1 MGRIWMPGGGGGA
14 DLDVVTAEAK
24 DVLAGKVIVDKDGN
38 PLSGTMQTMS
48 GGTYTPTTSQQRI
61 SCAEKKMT
69 GDIIIPAFTLPSAN
83 VIKKGVTVDF
93 YGKKV
98 TGTFQG
104 YVDDKLWIY
113 NHGTWSNMTTPG
125 FTSYDSSGVPVDSGG
140 TITFTQGSTKRVGV
154 TKTSIDFSGYKY
166 LKMNVYGEKNY
177 YGTTS
182 VGVMFLNNP
191 SDQSSAK
198 IDSESS
204 KLPDKEWTLVTISLA
219 NVQKQAYLYI
229 SFSTIRDNIVQT
241 TVDSKVNE
249 IYLSKY

>member
-48 GGTYTPTTSQQRI
+48 GGTYTPSTSQQRI

-125 FTSYDSSGVPVDSGG
+125 FTSYGTFGVPVDSGG
-140 TITFTQGSTKRVGV
+140 TITFTQNNTERIGV

-166 LKMNVYGEKNY
+166 LKMNVYGQKNH

-182 VGVMFLNNP
+182 VTAVFFNNP
-191 SDQSSAK
+191 SDKDSAK
-198 IDSESS
+198 IDSGGSD
-204 KLPDKEWTLVTISLA
+204 LTDKAWTLVTIPLDK
-219 NVQKQAYLYI
+219 VQKRAYLYI
-229 SFSTIRDNIVQT
+229 RFSTIRSSSMEV

>member
-14 DLDVVTAEAK
+14 DLDVITAEAK

-48 GGTYTPTTSQQRI
+48 GGTYTPSTSQQRI

-125 FTSYDSSGVPVDSGG
+125 FTGYKGHIAPVDSGG
-140 TITFTQGSTKRVGV
+140 TITFTQNDTYRAGV
-154 TKTSIDFSGYKY
+154 TKSSINFSGYKY
-166 LKMNVYGEKNY
+166 LKMNVYGQKQH
-177 YGTTS
+177 YGATNVNAS
-182 VGVMFLNNP
+182 FIDNP
-191 SDQSSAK
+191 SDSILQSS
-198 IDSESS
+198 S
-204 KLPDKEWTLVTISLA
+204 KTALPDKAWTLVTIPLA
-219 NVQKQAYLYI
+219 NVQKRAYLLVDFI
-229 SFSTIRDNIVQT
+229 TIRGSSGET
-241 TVDSKVNE
+241 TVDSKINE

>member
-48 GGTYTPTTSQQRI
+48 GGTYIPSTSQQRI

-125 FTSYDSSGVPVDSGG
+125 FTSYGTSGVPVDSGG
-140 TITFTQGSTKRVGV
+140 TITFTQGNTTRIGV

-166 LKMNVYGEKNY
+166 LKMNVYGQKNY

-182 VGVMFLNNP
+182 VTAVFYNNP
-191 SDQSSAK
+191 SDQLSAK
-198 IDSESS
+198 IDSGGSN
-204 KLPDKEWTLVTISLA
+204 LTDKAWTLVTIPLA
-219 NVQKQAYLYI
+219 KVQKRAYLYI
-229 SFSTIRDNIVQT
+229 GFFTSRGSSGEV

>member
-48 GGTYTPTTSQQRI
+48 GGTYTPSTSQQRI

-125 FTSYDSSGVPVDSGG
+125 FTSYGTSGVPVDSGG
-140 TITFTQGSTKRVGV
+140 TITFTQGNTTRIGV

-166 LKMNVYGEKNY
+166 LKMNVYGQKDY

-182 VGVMFLNNP
+182 VAAVFYNNP
-191 SDQSSAK
+191 SDQFSAK
-198 IDSESS
+198 IDSGGSN
-204 KLPDKEWTLVTISLA
+204 LTDKAWTLVTIPLA
-219 NVQKQAYLYI
+219 KVQKRAYLYI
-229 SFSTIRDNIVQT
+229 SFSTIRGSSGEV